1 MKSRNEKELGFG
13 NKRYQKTVRF
23 LNSDGSINI
32 SRGGLGLQ
40 NIDLYNW
47 FISSKHHVFYSILL
61 IGYLVVNLVF
71 GCVYYLIGA
80 EQFGGIDTSS
90 EFQKFISLFFFS
102 AQTITTLGYGH
113 IYPVGNAASVAA
125 AFESLLGLLAF
136 AIVTG
141 ILFGR
146 FSRPKAHLEYSK
158 NLLIAPYGEIKGLM
172 FRISNKKQYELI
184 EAEASVMLSMN
195 DPRQGKRIFLQLPLE
210 ISKIN
215 FLTLAWT
222 IVHPIDE
229 KSPFYGLT
237 VEDLEERDMEVMI
250 LMQAVNDAI
259 AQTVYSRFS
268 YKANDIVVGAKFRP
282 MKTEPDAKGRL
293 KLNVTEVHHFD
304 VVEK

>member
-1 MKSRNEKELGFG
+1 MKFKNEKELGFG
-13 NKRYQKTVRF
+13 NKRYQNTVRF
-23 LNSDGSINI
+23 LNRDGSINI
-32 SRGGLGLQ
+32 SRRGLGFENL
-40 NIDLYNW
+40 DLYNW
-47 FISSKHHVFYSILL
+47 FISSRHGVFYSILL
-61 IGYLVVNLVF
+61 IGYLAVNLIF
-71 GCVYYLIGA
+71 GSLYYVIGA
-80 EQFGGIDTSS
+80 DQFGGIDTSS

-113 IYPVGNAASVAA
+113 IYPVGNAASIAA

-146 FSRPKAHLEYSK
+146 FSRPRAHLEYSK

-195 DPRQGKRIFLQLPLE
+195 DPQSGKRIFLQLPLE

-215 FLTLAWT
+215 FLTLSWT

-229 KSPFYGLT
+229 KSPLFGLS
-237 VEDLEERDMEVMI
+237 VHDLETRDMELII
-250 LMQAVNDAI
+250 LMQAVNDGI

-268 YKANDIVVGAKFRP
+268 YKAHDIVEGAKFRP
-282 MKTEPDAKGRL
+282 MKTEPDTRGRL
-293 KLNVTEVHHFD
+293 QLNVTEVHHFD
-304 VVEK
+304 YLEK